1 LDSVIGVQTVYDNSR
16 ELAELRQAQTF
27 MNRRMIETKDSVQ
40 AIEHKIIKQAEIDD
54 VATRLIAQNKLF
66 LEECKGK
73 SLEIEQ
79 LKRLFIGQTELVNT
93 LAKRSMELT
102 DIVAN
107 LTKALLGTREH
118 QSENRS
124 QPLNHVYE

>member
-1 LDSVIGVQTVYDNSR
+1 
-16 ELAELRQAQTF
+16 
-27 MNRRMIETKDSVQ
+27 METKDSVQ
-40 AIEHKIIKQAEIDD
+40 AIEQKIVKQAEIDD
-54 VATRLIAQNKLF
+54 VVTRLIAQNNAF

-79 LKRLFIGQTELVNT
+79 LKQLFTGQTELVNT

-107 LTKALLGTREH
+107 LTKALIETREQH
-118 QSENRS
+118 TENHS
-124 QPLNHVYE
+124 QPLNHMYE